1 MTQSVRPEHSGV
13 RERNRAW
20 SATLLTAACVLA
32 TVTGCSSGKADD
44 PKETPTPSASAKQ
57 TPSKPADP
65 NETAKNEAI
74 ATYTSY
80 WQEMERS
87 YAKGSSKGT
96 SLKDYAAGSAL
107 ASANTGMANM
117 LKAGQ
122 ATVGH
127 VVVRTPTATQADIH
141 RKIPNVR
148 LSSCLDVSQWKV
160 INRDTR
166 NPVVL
171 PSDRL
176 TRYVVVSV
184 VEKWPA
190 GWRVIRDEP
199 QEKSC

>member
-1 MTQSVRPEHSGV
+1 
-13 RERNRAW
+13 
-20 SATLLTAACVLA
+20 
-32 TVTGCSSGKADD
+32 
-44 PKETPTPSASAKQ
+44 
-57 TPSKPADP
+57 
-65 NETAKNEAI
+65 
-74 ATYTSY
+74 
-80 WQEMERS
+80 
-87 YAKGSSKGT
+87 
-96 SLKDYAAGSAL
+96 
-107 ASANTGMANM
+107 MANM

-141 RKIPNVR
+141 RKIPNVK